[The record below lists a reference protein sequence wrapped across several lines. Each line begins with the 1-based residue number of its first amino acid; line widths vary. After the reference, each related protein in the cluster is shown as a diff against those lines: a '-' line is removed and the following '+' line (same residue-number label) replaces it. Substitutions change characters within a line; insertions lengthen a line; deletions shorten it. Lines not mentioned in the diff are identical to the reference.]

1 MCTLLLHDDDDDDD
15 DDDDGDD
22 ARLVSVEILLF
33 ILTF

>member
-15 DDDDGDD
+15 DDNDD

>member
-15 DDDDGDD
+15 DDE

>member
-15 DDDDGDD
+15 DDDD

>member
-15 DDDDGDD
+15 EDD

>member
-15 DDDDGDD
+15 DEADEDD

>member
-15 DDDDGDD
+15 DDDD
-22 ARLVSVEILLF
+22 ARLVSVGILLF

>member
-1 MCTLLLHDDDDDDD
+1 MCTLLLHDDDVDDDD
-15 DDDDGDD
+15 DDE

>member
-1 MCTLLLHDDDDDDD
+1 MCTLLLHDDDD

>member
-15 DDDDGDD
+15 DDEGDD

>member
-1 MCTLLLHDDDDDDD
+1 MCTLLLHDDDDD

>member
-1 MCTLLLHDDDDDDD
+1 MCTLLLHDDDDDD